1 MNRLPSR
8 PGPSRPAPRWL
19 LAAVAAWL
27 AGAAACTR
35 SPGLVAATGRVVF
48 ADGAPV
54 NFGTIEFTPRSGG
67 PTARAAIDPA
77 GRFTLQ
83 TGGKPGAVPGDHD
96 VVVRQLVVAEGV
108 VAHEHDHTA
117 AGPTAKRV
125 NPRHARAGQSGLSA
139 RLDPQSVNDLV
150 ITVMPAP
157 PR

>member
-1 MNRLPSR
+1 
-8 PGPSRPAPRWL
+8 
-19 LAAVAAWL
+19 L

-35 SPGLVAATGRVVF
+35 SPGFVAATGRVVF

-83 TGGKPGAVPGDHD
+83 TGGKPGP
-96 VVVRQLVVAEGV
+96 
-108 VAHEHDHTA
+108 
-117 AGPTAKRV
+117 PAKRV
-125 NPRHARAGQSGLSA
+125 DLRHARAGQSGLSA